1 MSPRERRS
9 HLSRRRL
16 LSAAATGLVG
26 GLAGCGYRPGG
37 GDLAWASSIPTNGLL
52 GTETTRFAVADDR
65 LFVVQNQSG
74 RTYDFATETWRN
86 VENATVSAV
95 DGTGA
100 ARLDAETERQ
110 AVASPAAT
118 EGSVIVPVEG
128 GRTTAIDRDAAGIDP
143 DAREATAGTASDGT
157 GSDDDGGDDIRWQ
170 VDVVAPSGDESG
182 ESGGSDESN
191 GSDESGETEAPREIG
206 GLSASDRL
214 VAAVA
219 GTKLVAL
226 DAETGD
232 RAFTV
237 TEAWPDGGDG
247 AADRVAVDGED
258 VWVASGG
265 ESDGG
270 SADGESADPASTL
283 VRFGPSGERRAER
296 SVSAGVDWLV
306 AVDETLVVGSA
317 AAGTVIG
324 FDADLDRRFAV
335 SAPTARDRPRVVDG
349 GDSTRRRIYLHGG
362 GTIRALDV
370 GDGEIAWERSD
381 APARRRA
388 AVDAD
393 GIYAV
398 RSRGILAVGADGGDR
413 WRAPLPEG
421 VTVDELFA
429 VGSRLIVVDDGELY
443 GLHAT
448 PGDRWSL
455 LG

>member
-1 MSPRERRS
+1 MRRRSGRRSPRRPPPRIGDRS
-9 HLSRRRL
+9 R
-16 LSAAATGLVG
+16 
-26 GLAGCGYRPGG
+26 
-37 GDLAWASSIPTNGLL
+37 
-52 GTETTRFAVADDR
+52 
-65 LFVVQNQSG
+65 G
-74 RTYDFATETWRN
+74 R
-86 VENATVSAV
+86 
-95 DGTGA
+95 
-100 ARLDAETERQ
+100 
-110 AVASPAAT
+110 
-118 EGSVIVPVEG
+118 

-258 VWVASGG
+258 GWVASGG

-270 SADGESADPASTL
+270 SADGESADPASTRP
-283 VRFGPSGERRAER
+283 VRPVRRAPR
-296 SVSAGVDWLV
+296 GAISLGGRRWLV

-448 PGDRWSL
+448 PGERWSL